1 MGILKE
7 LTKEYFGEKVRK
19 EDEINIDGLEV
30 DIVSFKDN
38 NGKKYKRGYKP
49 KDWYYLIKLL
59 ERMVEVRGDEGDFND
74 IDTSEIESMNLLF
87 YENKTFNGNISGWNV
102 SKVKDMF
109 GVFHTTSFNQDISKW
124 EFPNV
129 LNMNYMFCNATSF
142 NQDISNWKFP
152 NVEDMSGMFDNATS
166 FNQPIGNWKFPNVKN
181 MSCMF
186 HNTTSFNQPI
196 GDWEFPKVED
206 MTGMFYNATSF
217 NQNISKWKI
226 YGVFDYGMFENCPIK
241 DEFKPKME

>member
-1 MGILKE
+1 MGVLKD

-19 EDEINIDGLEV
+19 EDEINIEGLDVE
-30 DIVSFKDN
+30 IVSFTDN
-38 NGKKYKRGYKP
+38 NGNVHRRGYKP
-49 KDWYYLIKLL
+49 KGRNTLKDLL
-59 ERMVEVRGDEGDFND
+59 KRMIEVRGDEGDFND
-74 IDTSEIESMNLLF
+74 IDTSEIESMESLF
-87 YENKTFNGNISGWNV
+87 MRNKTFNGNISGWDV
-102 SKVKDMF
+102 SRVKNMSEMF
-109 GVFHTTSFNQDISKW
+109 CNTTSFNQDISKW

-129 LNMNYMFCNATSF
+129 TDMSFMFNNATKF
-142 NQDISNWKFP
+142 NQK
-152 NVEDMSGMFDNATS
+152 
-166 FNQPIGNWKFPNVKN
+166 IGNWKFPKVIN
-181 MSCMF
+181 MKGMF
-186 HNTTSFNQPI
+186 WGATSFNQPI